1 VIYLIT
7 RVRSAAGILAALF
20 AVLLFAPAPVR
31 ASFDPSPYAAFE
43 GKRITGISFS
53 GNRSTKESFIRREL
67 GLAEGDTLKVE
78 KLAEG
83 IRNLENYGI
92 FGSITV
98 GIEDATDGVLLEYEF
113 REMPSYIPF
122 VALQYTEEDGF
133 SIGPAVAAVN
143 LFGRGIRASGS
154 VLFGGTTSFELVAR
168 YPWITADY
176 RLGLMLRANHLSR
189 DDDFLEFEETSD
201 EISPWVTRYLGENGR
216 VRGMIG
222 YFHMKADRDGI
233 TLSSDQSDHF
243 LRVGAALGY
252 DTRDSWRDTRNGW
265 QNEIEIVGNV
275 GDGDFATTTVDLRR
289 FQRLTRKQTLF
300 LGALASL
307 QTGEVGVEIP
317 AYLQYFIGG
326 ANSVRGQ
333 DVDLGKTLYG
343 KNQLITTAEYQ
354 LSVLPMRPYN
364 FFKWSA
370 AMGLQLA
377 VFADAGT
384 AWTAPDDLS
393 MDRAKGGFGAGL
405 RLLVPG
411 VEMVRFDVGFNRQGD
426 VYFHFGGGFKWE
438 AQRLRLR

>member
-1 VIYLIT
+1 MIYLIT

-176 RLGLMLRANHLSR
+176 RLGLMLRASHLSR

>member
-1 VIYLIT
+1 MFRLIST
-7 RVRSAAGILAALF
+7 VRTDAGLFAALF
-20 AVLLFAPAPVR
+20 AVLLFAPAPGR

-43 GKRITGISFS
+43 GKRIAGISFN

-67 GLAEGDTLKVE
+67 DLAVGDTLSVG
-78 KLAEG
+78 KLAER

-98 GIEDATDGVLLEYEF
+98 GIEDAEDGVLLEYEF
-113 REMPSYIPF
+113 REMPSYVPF
-122 VALQYTEEDGF
+122 VAVQYTEENGF

-154 VLFGGTTSFELVAR
+154 ALFGGLMMFELVAR

-176 RLGLMLRANHLSR
+176 RLGLTLRASHLER
-189 DDDFLEFEETSD
+189 DDDLVGFEETSD
-201 EISPWVTRYLGENGR
+201 EISPWVTRYLGERGR

-222 YFHMKADRDGI
+222 YFHMKADRGGV
-233 TLSSDQSDHF
+233 TLSSDRSDHF
-243 LRVGAALGY
+243 LRVGAAVGY

-265 QNEIEIVGNV
+265 QNEVEIVGNV
-275 GDGDFATTTVDLRR
+275 GDGDFATTTIDLRR

-300 LGALASL
+300 LGALTSL
-307 QTGEVGVEIP
+307 QTGEVGADVP
-317 AYLQYFIGG
+317 VYLQYFIGG
-326 ANSVRGQ
+326 ANTVRGQ
-333 DVDLGKTLYG
+333 DVDLGKSLFG
-343 KNQLITTAEYQ
+343 KNQLIATVEYQ
-354 LSVLPMRPYN
+354 LGLLPLRPYN

-384 AWTAPDDLS
+384 AWSSSDELS
-393 MDRAKGGFGAGL
+393 VDRAKGGFGAGL

>member
-1 VIYLIT
+1 VFSLIT
-7 RVRSAAGILAALF
+7 RVRRAGGILAALF
-20 AVLLFAPAPVR
+20 AVLLFAPAPGR

-43 GKRITGISFS
+43 GKRIAGISFT

-78 KLAEG
+78 RLAEG

-98 GIEDATDGVLLEYEF
+98 GIEDAADGVLLEYEF

-122 VALQYTEEDGF
+122 VAVQYTEEDGF

-154 VLFGGTTSFELVAR
+154 ALFGGTTTFELVAK

-176 RLGLMLRANHLSR
+176 RLGLTLRASHLGR
-189 DDDFLEFEETSD
+189 DDDLVGFEETSD
-201 EISPWVTRYLGENGR
+201 EISPWVTRYLGERGR

-222 YFHMKADRDGI
+222 YFHMKADRGGV

-243 LRVGAALGY
+243 LRVGAAAGY

-265 QNEIEIVGNV
+265 QNEIEIVGNF
-275 GDGDFATTTVDLRR
+275 GDGTFATAILDVRR
-289 FQRLTRKQTLF
+289 FQKATKKQTVF
-300 LGALASL
+300 LGVLASL
-307 QTGEVGVEIP
+307 QTGAVGEDVP
-317 AYLQYFIGG
+317 AYLQYFLGG

-333 DVDLGKTLYG
+333 DVDLGKSLFG
-343 KNQLITTAEYQ
+343 KNQLIATVEYQ
-354 LSVLPMRPYN
+354 LSLLPLRPYN

-370 AMGLQLA
+370 AMGLQFA

-384 AWTAPDDLS
+384 AWSSSDELS

>member
-1 VIYLIT
+1 MMPPT
-7 RVRSAAGILAALF
+7 RRFSSAARPLAALF
-20 AVLLFAPAPVR
+20 AVIFIAPSLAR
-31 ASFDPSPYAAFE
+31 ASFDPSPYGVFE
-43 GKRITGISFS
+43 GKLVSGISFT
-53 GNRSTKESFIRREL
+53 GNRTTKESFIRREL
-67 GLAEGDTLKVE
+67 GLAVGDTLSVE
-78 KLAEG
+78 RLGEG

-98 GIEDATDGVLLEYEF
+98 AAKDSADGVHLDYQF

-122 VALQYTEEDGF
+122 VAVQYTEEDGF

-176 RLGLMLRANHLSR
+176 RLGLMLRASHLSR

-201 EISPWVTRYLGENGR
+201 EITPWVTRYLGEHGR

-222 YFHMKADRDGI
+222 YFHMKSDRDGV
-233 TLSSDQSDHF
+233 TLSSDRSDHF
-243 LRVGAALGY
+243 LRVGAAVGH

-265 QNEIEIVGNV
+265 QNEIEVVGNI
-275 GDGDFATTTVDLRR
+275 GDGDFATTTIDLRR

-300 LGALASL
+300 LGGLASL
-307 QTGEVGVEIP
+307 QTGEVGADVP

-333 DVDLGKTLYG
+333 NVDLGNSLFG
-343 KNQLITTAEYQ
+343 KNQMIATAEYQ
-354 LSVLPMRPYN
+354 LSLLPLRPYN

-384 AWTAPDDLS
+384 AWSAPDDLS
-393 MDRAKGGFGAGL
+393 MNRAKGGFGTGL
-405 RLLVPG
+405 RLLIPG
-411 VEMVRFDVGFNRQGD
+411 VEMIRFDVGFNRQGD

>member
-1 VIYLIT
+1 MFPINSRIQ
-7 RVRSAAGILAALF
+7 RSAWLLAALI
-20 AVLLFAPAPVR
+20 AVLLFVPSPGRAAFDPAPY
-31 ASFDPSPYAAFE
+31 SAFE
-43 GKRITGISFS
+43 GKRIAGISFT
-53 GNRSTKESFIRREL
+53 GNRTTKESFIRREL
-67 GLAEGDTLKVE
+67 EIEVGDTLSVD

-92 FGSITV
+92 FGSVTV

-122 VALQYTEEDGF
+122 VAVQYTEENGF

-154 VLFGGTTSFELVAR
+154 ALFGGTTNFELVAR

-176 RLGLMLRANHLSR
+176 RLGLTLRASHLTR
-189 DDDFLEFEETSD
+189 TDGLVGFEETSD
-201 EISPWVTRYLGENGR
+201 EISPWVTRYLGEHGR

-222 YFHMKADRDGI
+222 YFHMKANRDEV
-233 TLSSDQSDHF
+233 TLSSDRSDHF
-243 LRVGAALGY
+243 LRVGAAVGY

-265 QNEIEIVGNV
+265 QNEIEIVGNI
-275 GDGDFATTTVDLRR
+275 GDGDFATTTIDLRR
-289 FQRLTRKQTLF
+289 FQRLTRRQTVF
-300 LGALASL
+300 LGALTSL
-307 QTGEVGVEIP
+307 QTGEVGEDVP
-317 AYLQYFIGG
+317 VYLQYFIGG

-333 DVDLGKTLYG
+333 DVDLGKTLFG
-343 KNQLITTAEYQ
+343 KNQLITTIEYQ
-354 LSVLPMRPYN
+354 LSLLPLRPYN

-370 AMGLQLA
+370 AMGLQVA

-384 AWTAPDDLS
+384 AWSSSDELS

-411 VEMVRFDVGFNRQGD
+411 VEMVRFDLGLNRQGD